1 MNHNHAHA
9 GHDHA
14 HHHHPAEF
22 GRAFAI
28 GIVLNLGFVVVE
40 ALYGFWANSMA
51 LLADAGHNLSDVL
64 GLAAAWTGA
73 VLSRRPPSRRFSYGL
88 RAASIL
94 TALFNSVV
102 LLIAV
107 SFITYHA
114 VMRLIIPD
122 VVESR
127 TVMIVAAIGILING
141 ATALMFARGR
151 RSDIN
156 VRGAYLHM
164 VADALVSAGVVVAG
178 IGIFFTG
185 WLWIDPIAGLVVA
198 AIILVAGVDLL
209 RESLIMALAGV
220 PRGIEAEEVEAHLL
234 ALPGVAR
241 VHDLHI
247 WPMSTTEYALTAH
260 LVMPDGFP
268 GDRFLADCA
277 HGIEHRFRIGHSTFQ
292 VEVGE
297 DCVRQAPKAL
307 AGLRTGDWEPAISTP
322 IPIRRRLSAPHRR
335 ARERLGPTIR
345 FSRPRA
351 AFPHRRT
358 SPARPR
364 SCR

>member
-1 MNHNHAHA
+1 MSHDHSHA
-9 GHDHA
+9 GRHHHDH

-22 GRAFAI
+22 GRAFAL
-28 GIVLNLGFVVVE
+28 GIALNLGFVAVE
-40 ALYGFWANSMA
+40 TVYGFLANSMA

-64 GLAAAWTGA
+64 GLAAAWAGA
-73 VLSRRPPSRRFSYGL
+73 MLARRPPSRRFSYGL

-94 TALFNSVV
+94 TALGNSLI

-107 SFITYHA
+107 SFIVYHA

-122 VVESR
+122 VVAGG
-127 TVMIVAAIGILING
+127 TVTIVAAIGIVING

-151 RSDIN
+151 RADIN
-156 VRGAYLHM
+156 IRGAYLHM

-178 IGIFFTG
+178 IGIAFTG
-185 WLWIDPIAGLVVA
+185 WLWIDPVAGLVVA
-198 AIILVAGVDLL
+198 AIILIAGADLL

-220 PRGIEAEEVEAHLL
+220 PRGIEPEEVEAHLL
-234 ALPGVAR
+234 DLPGVAR

-247 WPMSTTEYALTAH
+247 WPMSTTEFALTAH

-307 AGLRTGDWEPAISTP
+307 
-322 IPIRRRLSAPHRR
+322 
-335 ARERLGPTIR
+335 
-345 FSRPRA
+345 
-351 AFPHRRT
+351 
-358 SPARPR
+358 
-364 SCR
+364 